1 MFVKHKLNIK
11 PSKKPIQQLVQIQ
24 DMEYTFRESMPKSN
38 FYNESILNSSKEIPF
53 YETKMI
59 PFLKESKVSINGE
72 KNKNLLEIEKEQFA
86 KMCWDQIQSV
96 QLEITQPLGYWL

>member
-72 KNKNLLEIEKEQFA
+72 KNKNLLDSSGSISHLSLSSSNESNLLRHH
-86 KMCWDQIQSV
+86 MTTS
-96 QLEITQPLGYWL
+96 